1 MNLDEQVLE
10 SLVRK
15 VVGELMAAKMPEL
28 EKDIDPKTGIMSIKA
43 EKVVCEKFDTGHIN
57 DKVYL
62 KDVLSLDESPRL
74 GCGMMEM
81 DNSAF
86 EWTLKYD
93 EIDYVI
99 DGVLEIRLK
108 DKTIRGEKGDI
119 IFIPKD
125 SDIVFATPSTVIFMY
140 VTYPANWSEQ

>member
-1 MNLDEQVLE
+1 
-10 SLVRK
+10 
-15 VVGELMAAKMPEL
+15 
-28 EKDIDPKTGIMSIKA
+28 
-43 EKVVCEKFDTGHIN
+43 
-57 DKVYL
+57 
-62 KDVLSLDESPRL
+62 
-74 GCGMMEM
+74 MEM

-125 SDIVFATPSTVIFMY
+125 SDIVFATPSTVRFMY

>member
-1 MNLDEQVLE
+1 MNLDEKVLE

-99 DGVLEIRLK
+99 DGVQK
-108 DKTIRGEKGDI
+108 
-119 IFIPKD
+119 
-125 SDIVFATPSTVIFMY
+125 SD
-140 VTYPANWSEQ
+140 